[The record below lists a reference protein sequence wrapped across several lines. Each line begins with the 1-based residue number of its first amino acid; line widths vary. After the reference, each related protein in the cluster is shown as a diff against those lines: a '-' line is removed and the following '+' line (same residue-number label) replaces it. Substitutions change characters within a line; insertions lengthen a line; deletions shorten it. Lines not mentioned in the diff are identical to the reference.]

1 MRALNRRITLL
12 EQILPNESNYYFNLW
27 WDYGAPYARA
37 RLQSGDV
44 LEAIKRIRLEL
55 NEEEGNWVLGFTDSR
70 ITKNRL
76 KRPVVN
82 Q

>member
-44 LEAIKRIRLEL
+44 PEAIRRIRSEL
-55 NEEEGNWVLGFTDSR
+55 NEKEGDWVLDFTEASIAR
-70 ITKNRL
+70 VRSKKL
-76 KRPVVN
+76 A
-82 Q
+82 

>member
-37 RLQSGDV
+37 RLHSGDV
-44 LEAIKRIRLEL
+44 PRAIKRIRSEL
-55 NEEEGNWVLGFTDSR
+55 NKEEGDWVLDFTEFQIAKTDS
-70 ITKNRL
+70 
-76 KRPVVN
+76 
-82 Q
+82 